1 MKIKRI
7 LLTCVCVC
15 VVLLLCCSCYSSE
28 EYLYYSQKENYI
40 EVEGTVSY
48 IKYNEDSTALYIGF
62 SKLST
67 ALDDSCF
74 KIVGDNLKIVKD
86 NNIDDK
92 LIEGEQISFVTA
104 PKYFGD
110 GYVMPIVSLTING
123 EILLEFDEGY
133 TNFLN
138 WLSE

>member
-48 IKYNEDSTALYIGF
+48 IKYNEHSTALYIGF

-92 LIEGEQISFVTA
+92 LTEGEKISFVTA

-110 GYVMPIVSLTING
+110 GYVMPIVSLTISG

-133 TNFLN
+133 TNFFN

>member
-92 LIEGEQISFVTA
+92 LTEGEKISFVTA

-133 TNFLN
+133 ANFLN

>member
-92 LIEGEQISFVTA
+92 LTEGEQISFVTA

>member
-7 LLTCVCVC
+7 LLTCVCIC

-92 LIEGEQISFVTA
+92 LTEGEQISFVTA

>member
-92 LIEGEQISFVTA
+92 LTEGEKISFVTA

>member
-28 EYLYYSQKENYI
+28 EYLYYSQRENYI

-92 LIEGEQISFVTA
+92 LTEGEKISFVTA